1 MTITNIYVPDNR
13 LSKYM
18 KQKLTKL
25 TGGIDSSTKEVVD
38 FNAPLSTVRQ
48 KKSKKLEDL
57 NNTIHQLDLTNI
69 YFITNTLFY
78 KMFYNKTLVFIT
90 NTLFYLTTKFL
101 FFSSAYGSFSRRD
114 HRLGGKLFQKMLKD
128 RYYTKYLP

>member
-25 TGGIDSSTKEVVD
+25 TGGIDSSTKGLVD
-38 FNAPLSTVRQ
+38 FNTPLSTVRQ
-48 KKSKKLEDL
+48 KKSKKFEDL

-78 KMFYNKTLVFIT
+78 LK
-90 NTLFYLTTKFL
+90 TKFL
-101 FFSSAYGSFSRRD
+101 FFSSARGSFSRID